1 MAQDDPTIRNQSQ
14 QSNQQRQPGRDDL
27 RNEKGEL
34 RGDRELRPGE
44 EGELDVVE
52 EQLEVGKRAVDK
64 GGVRVRRTVEER
76 PVEENVNLREEHV
89 NVERRPANRPV
100 TAADERAFTEGMIEI
115 TETAE
120 QVVVAKTARVVE

>member
-1 MAQDDPTIRNQSQ
+1 D
-14 QSNQQRQPGRDDL
+14 QRQRGREMDD
-27 RNEKGEL
+27 RNKIGQQ

-76 PVEENVNLREEHV
+76 PVEEDVKLREEHV
-89 NVERRPANRPV
+89 NVERRPVNRPV
-100 TAADERAFTEGMIEI
+100 NDADKRAFTEGTIEV

-120 QVVVAKTARVVE
+120 